1 MHVCPSTGGLI
12 EQESRSTEAELGLL
26 EEDKGA
32 RREDPTDKSG
42 GLRPTGQKLY

>member
-26 EEDKGA
+26 EGDKGA
-32 RREDPTDKSG
+32 RREDPTDIAVAKSIRT
-42 GLRPTGQKLY
+42 LAKY